1 MMDKIKKMVEEV
13 LLKSEFYSV
22 GQKSRNKLEEAL
34 FDVLSG
40 RVEELDLKSK
50 EFDLKLSEI
59 EERARLLDREAFSMM
74 EISLFKDFTDKM
86 SNFNSSISDIIGW
99 QNTVIKIFGN
109 NIDKKALVSDIR
121 DCLNNW
127 KEMVHQNQIDLE
139 KSGQDGNYIS
149 GMPKFENDEGFMQE
163 YAVEF
168 ADDIPDMEFI
178 RKTLMD
184 YDLKS
189 WMKFIAIDR
198 SGKVFGCEAIPVVI
212 DGVLTINPD
221 SRWMEEICQD
231 NRLRYSKI
239 LVFKK
244 TPEIR
249 LESVSALCRF

>member
-1 MMDKIKKMVEEV
+1 MDKIKQMVEEV

-22 GQKSRNKLEEAL
+22 GQKSRDKLEKAL

-50 EFDLKLSEI
+50 EFDLKFSGI
-59 EERARLLDREAFSMM
+59 EEWAKLLDKEAFSMM
-74 EISLFKDFTDKM
+74 ETSLFKDFMDKM
-86 SNFNSSISDIIGW
+86 SNLNSSISDIIGW

-109 NIDKKALVSDIR
+109 NINKKALVSDIR

-127 KEMVHQNQIDLE
+127 KEMVHQNQIDLK

-149 GMPKFENDEGFMQE
+149 GMPEFENDEGFTQE

-168 ADDIPDMEFI
+168 ADDIPDIEFI
-178 RKTLMD
+178 RKTFMD
-184 YDLKS
+184 YDLKY
-189 WMKFIAIDR
+189 WMKYIAIDR

-221 SRWMEEICQD
+221 SRWMEEIYQD

-239 LVFKK
+239 LVFKR

-249 LESVSALCRF
+249 LESVSELCRF